1 MGGETS
7 LAGITS
13 CASRNR
19 QSLQD
24 WFRVAPVTPGIHLR
38 WLPGARV
45 EFPYRERTMG
55 VARDRGIRFDGRCDV
70 SVPWQISRYRE
81 RTMGV
86 VLEVTGTV

>member
-55 VARDRGIRFDGRCDV
+55 VEFESGGRC
-70 SVPWQISRYRE
+70 P
-81 RTMGV
+81 MGV
-86 VLEVTGTV
+86 VMCRCRGRFCVTGNARWGSSLK

>member
-1 MGGETS
+1 MDGETS
-7 LAGITS
+7 LTGITS

-45 EFPYRERTMG
+45 EFPYRERTLG
-55 VARDRGIRFDGRCDV
+55 VEFGTGE
-70 SVPWQISRYRE
+70 SGP
-81 RTMGV
+81 MGV
-86 VLEVTGTV
+86 VVSRRCGG

>member
-13 CASRNR
+13 CASQNR

-55 VARDRGIRFDGRCDV
+55 VVLGTGGLG
-70 SVPWQISRYRE
+70 S
-81 RTMGV
+81 MGV
-86 VLEVTGTV
+86 VMCPCRGRFRVTRNARCRSLEEAGTV

>member
-24 WFRVAPVTPGIHLR
+24 WFRVAPVTPGSHLR

-45 EFPYRERTMG
+45 EFPYRERTMQVVLG
-55 VARDRGIRFDGRCDV
+55 TGGLG
-70 SVPWQISRYRE
+70 S
-81 RTMGV
+81 MGV
-86 VLEVTGTV
+86 VMCRCRARFRVTGNARWGSFLK

>member
-55 VARDRGIRFDGRCDV
+55 V
-70 SVPWQISRYRE
+70 VPWTGGLGS
-81 RTMGV
+81 MGV
-86 VLEVTGTV
+86 VMCRCRARFRVTGNARWGSFSGPGD